1 MKKLIGGSMKK
12 LMLGTVGL
20 LALGLSSAFAADM
33 AVKAPPTYVPAPVW
47 SWTGFYIGGNVGA
60 GWGTTEANLNSIS
73 IGGTSFADNLPI
85 DQNSRSGFL
94 GGGQIGYNYQFGWA
108 VIGVEGDF
116 SGLGVQGTTPCI
128 GGEFSCTGNSH
139 WLGTVSGRIG
149 GVVGDR
155 TLIYVKGGAA
165 WMNTTHSLNAS
176 EFDIAA
182 SASANATPVG
192 GLLGLGVEYAFSP
205 NWSAFV
211 EYDYIQFQ
219 NQNIGFSSP
228 VLLGPGA
235 VANVNIQDKLS
246 IAKIGVNYKFW

>member
-1 MKKLIGGSMKK
+1 MKR
-12 LMLGTVGL
+12 LMLGSVGL
-20 LALGLSSAFAADM
+20 LALGLSSAFAADL
-33 AVKAPPTYVPAPVW
+33 AVKAPPAYVPAPVW

-73 IGGTSFADNLPI
+73 IGGLGSFADNLPI

-165 WMNTTHSLNAS
+165 WMNTTHSLNPSS
-176 EFDIAA
+176 EESFLGGT
-182 SASANATPVG
+182 SANATPVG

-219 NQNIGFSSP
+219 NQNIGFASREFF
-228 VLLGPGA
+228 GPGA

>member
-1 MKKLIGGSMKK
+1 MQK

-20 LALGLSSAFAADM
+20 LALGLSSAVAADL
-33 AVKAPPTYVPAPVW
+33 AVKAPPMYTPAPVW
-47 SWTGFYIGGNVGA
+47 SWTGFYIGANVGA
-60 GWGTTEANLNSIS
+60 GWGTTEATLNSIS
-73 IGGTSFADNLPI
+73 VGGISEPINLPI

-108 VIGVEGDF
+108 VIGVQGDF
-116 SGLGVQGTTPCI
+116 SGLDVQGTTPCLE
-128 GGEFSCTGNSH
+128 GAFSCSGNSH
-139 WLGTVSGRIG
+139 WLATVTGRIG

-165 WMNTTHSLNAS
+165 WMNTTHSLNPS
-176 EFDIAA
+176 TEIGFIGGT
-182 SASANATPVG
+182 SADTTPVG

-205 NWSAFV
+205 NWSAFI

-219 NQNIGFSSP
+219 NQNVGFG
-228 VLLGPGA
+228 LNNLGFGPGST
-235 VANVNIQDKLS
+235 ANVNIQDKLS